1 MHSGEVNKSF
11 DAASPVVRWNLNR
24 TNSLQVIL
32 QPVLTEEEAEAES
45 IVAADS
51 AFLFASSKGKVLG
64 VNNSNLFVRDDLLQ
78 ELSENLNSFILMLLG
93 AFIEFQK
100 TNKLEDLNG
109 VFKTE
114 INEDK
119 KVFEESENLVAHL
132 EMILD
137 GYSVEEQDAAMKQIM
152 DGSFN

>member
-1 MHSGEVNKSF
+1 MNSEDVNDSF

-32 QPVLTEEEAEAES
+32 QPVLTEEEAEAETS
-45 IVAADS
+45 IAADS

-100 TNKLEDLNG
+100 TNSLEDVNG

-114 INEDK
+114 ISEDK

-137 GYSVEEQDAAMKQIM
+137 GYSVEEQDAAMKQII